1 MANVAI
7 SVSATLESITGSK
20 HVYPATFAD
29 TGHNLVG
36 FDRSTGK
43 ALAVLIDSVGSFA
56 NRIEAELAATGV
68 LPEITTTVGDR
79 VLSIHELPHRA
90 YDAIL
95 RDSLLN
101 EVPWRHSEIGQAV
114 LANDLTNATS
124 LYTYAPMTLLLG
136 GWDSHGGDAGTGA
149 KIARSVA
156 CEIWGYGVQ
165 TSKHCT
171 QRLDPLDIGSESE
184 KHAVIDGI
192 LQPDKS
198 GKKPSEL
205 GHGDVPSSDQKGVF
219 VDSIEFSGAI
229 SLTRLSRYNFPDK
242 DGKTTIER
250 DQAAREVL
258 VQLAIVGIS
267 RVMDNLDLRSGCE
280 LYTTTRQAHMISV
293 DGTKTNVELSSSLE
307 KLEEAIDLA
316 SKQGLSFVSDP
327 VELMAGEALQRLAA
341 KGGV

>member
-7 SVSATLESITGSK
+7 SVVASLESINGSK

-43 ALAVLIDSVGSFA
+43 ADAVQIDSVGSFA
-56 NRIEAELAATGV
+56 NRIEAELAAAGV
-68 LPEITTTVGDR
+68 LPEITTSVGDR

-95 RDSLLN
+95 RDSLLDDI
-101 EVPWRHSEIGQAV
+101 PWRHSEIGQAV
-114 LANDLTNATS
+114 LANDLSNATS

-165 TSKHCT
+165 TAKHCT
-171 QRLDPLDIGSESE
+171 QRLDPLDIGSASE
-184 KHAVIDGI
+184 KHSVIDGI
-192 LQPDKS
+192 LQPDEK
-198 GKKPSEL
+198 GKRPSEL
-205 GHGDVPSSDQKGVF
+205 GHGDVPGSAQKGTF
-219 VDSIEFSGAI
+219 VDRMELNGAI
-229 SLTRLSRYNFPDK
+229 SLTRLNRYSFPFK
-242 DGKTTIER
+242 DGGVSEER
-250 DQAAREVL
+250 NRAARDVL
-258 VQLAIVGIS
+258 VQLALVGIS
-267 RVMDNLDLRSGCE
+267 RAMDSLDLRSGCE
-280 LYTTTRQAHMISV
+280 LYTTAREAYMIGA
-293 DGTKTNVELSSSLE
+293 DGAKTPMELSSSLGRL
-307 KLEEAIDLA
+307 KEAIGA
-316 SKQGLSFVSDP
+316 AEKHGLEFAKDP
-327 VELMAGEALQRLAA
+327 VKLVAGPALERLAA